1 MELSVPRSNIRML
14 HNQISRIFYSL
25 DEPVQVFLT
34 SGIQDQGQ
42 CVNMEEQLTV
52 RKTILLLLIQTFF
65 LFNSLGEDNK
75 IRKQGYYTKFFN

>member
-25 DEPVQVFLT
+25 DEPVQVG

-65 LFNSLGEDNK
+65 LFNSLAENNK
-75 IRKQGYYTKFFN
+75 IRKTRISH